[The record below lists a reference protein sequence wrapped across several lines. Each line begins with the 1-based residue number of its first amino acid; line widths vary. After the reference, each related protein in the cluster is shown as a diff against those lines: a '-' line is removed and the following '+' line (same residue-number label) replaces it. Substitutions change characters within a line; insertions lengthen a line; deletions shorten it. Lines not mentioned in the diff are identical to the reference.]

1 MIMGTEAARSRP
13 DAAAASDAGF
23 ACFLPGERCRPRMAS
38 YSRIGRS
45 PRPEAPT
52 MPLYEFHCRRCQHD
66 FELRQSLSEHEAHR
80 PICPSCGARD
90 TEPLLSTFF
99 ARTSHKGR

>member
-1 MIMGTEAARSRP
+1 
-13 DAAAASDAGF
+13 
-23 ACFLPGERCRPRMAS
+23 
-38 YSRIGRS
+38 
-45 PRPEAPT
+45 
-52 MPLYEFHCRRCQHD
+52 MPLYEFHCRRCQRD

-80 PICPSCGARD
+80 PICPACGARD